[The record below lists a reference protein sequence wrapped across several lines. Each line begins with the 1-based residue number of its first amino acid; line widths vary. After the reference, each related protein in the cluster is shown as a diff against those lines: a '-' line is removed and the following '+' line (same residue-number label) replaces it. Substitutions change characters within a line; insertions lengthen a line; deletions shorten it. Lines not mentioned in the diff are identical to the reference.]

1 MAGRRDEGIYTGE
14 NFFPVDDIIE
24 KIGRQYVCVRADDD
38 DARGF
43 VFFWGECSF
52 LCFAVCTSV
61 SGVCFIKIFD
71 FQ

>member
-14 NFFPVDDIIE
+14 NFFPVYDIIE

-43 VFFWGECSF
+43 VFFGENALF
-52 LCFAVCTSV
+52 FV
-61 SGVCFIKIFD
+61 STYV
-71 FQ
+71 QV